1 MKTLFREVRG
11 TGPAI
16 EKTSR
21 APHPVRL
28 DIQGLRAVAVS
39 LVVLSHAGVRGFSGG
54 YVGVDVF
61 FVISG
66 FLITSLL
73 LRELST
79 TGAISIRKFYAR
91 RALRLLPAS
100 TLVVLAT
107 LAGSWLFLSKVRF
120 EEYAGDAVASAL
132 YAVNVRLAAGG
143 TDYLAEGSPPS
154 PFQHF
159 WSLAVEEQ
167 FYLLWP
173 LLLLAGW
180 RLAARRRRG
189 PALPLVVG
197 CLVSFW
203 LSVEVTA
210 SSAPWAYFGSHTRF
224 WELGAGALLAL
235 AAERL
240 TRLPA
245 AAAAPLTWAG
255 LACVVLAAVRF
266 DTATPFPGYH
276 ALLPVLGAWL
286 VLAGGC
292 APARGDARLL
302 LATRPLVR
310 LGGLS
315 YGWYLWHWPV
325 LVIVPEALGR
335 PPAGAWALGLCLL
348 ALPLAWATLR
358 LVENPVR
365 FHPALRGRP
374 GRALAL
380 GGGLSAG
387 AAVLALTAS
396 LFPPSVD
403 SGRDA
408 VDSRYEIA
416 AAADPALRLRQLLGT
431 SGTSLPGNLRPAL
444 ADIKDTRSALYRDG
458 CHVGYDSTRI
468 PSCVYGDRASDRV
481 VVLFGDSH
489 AAQWFPALDRLARDH
504 RWKLVTLTKSS
515 CKAAAVTT
523 VRGGRPYSSCDVW
536 RDRAIARIRALRPAL
551 VIVSS
556 SDAGTPVRPAADP
569 VRQWSDGF
577 RTTFDALAA
586 SGARVAVLLD
596 TPWPRTD
603 AVDCAARYPLRLDR
617 CANRLPEAIRDP
629 SRRQAVTD
637 AARSAHATLIDP
649 VPWLCTPAGTCP
661 VLVGDT
667 LVYRDDSHLSE
678 AYAEALAPVL
688 APHLTPA
695 LRPDPGRD
703 PLPELH
709 ATDEGSAGN

>member
-1 MKTLFREVRG
+1 MKTPFREARG

-16 EKTSR
+16 EETSR
-21 APHPVRL
+21 TPQPVRL

-39 LVVLSHAGVRGFSGG
+39 LVVLSHAGARGFGGG

-107 LAGSWLFLSKVRF
+107 LIGSWLFLSKVRF
-120 EEYAGDAVASAL
+120 EEYAGDAVAGAL
-132 YAVNVRLAAGG
+132 YVVNIRLAVGG

-173 LLLLAGW
+173 LLLLLSWGW
-180 RLAARRRRG
+180 ARRGGRL
-189 PALPLVVG
+189 ALPLVIC

-210 SSAPWAYFGSHTRF
+210 SSPPWAYFGSHTRF

-245 AAAAPLTWAG
+245 AVAAPLTWAG
-255 LACVVLAAVRF
+255 LACVVLAAVRY

-276 ALLPVLGAWL
+276 ALLPVLGAGL

-302 LATRPLVR
+302 LAARPLVR

-315 YGWYLWHWPV
+315 YGWYLWHWPA
-325 LVIVPEALGR
+325 LVIVPAALGR
-335 PPAGAWALGLCLL
+335 PLDGAWALVLCLL

-396 LFPPSVD
+396 LFPPPID

-408 VDSRYEIA
+408 VDTRYEIA

-431 SGTSLPGNLRPAL
+431 SGTSLPSNLRPAL
-444 ADIKDTRSALYRDG
+444 TDIKGTRSALYRDG
-458 CHVGYDSTRI
+458 CHVGYNSTRI
-468 PSCVYGDRASDRV
+468 PACVYGDRTSARV

-489 AAQWFPALDRLARDH
+489 AAQWFPALDRLARTH

-515 CKAAAVTT
+515 CKAAEVTI
-523 VRGGRPYSSCDVW
+523 VHDGRPYSSCDVW

-551 VIVSS
+551 VLVSS
-556 SDAGTPVRPAADP
+556 SEAGTPVRPAADP

-586 SGARVAVLLD
+586 SGAKVAVLLD

-603 AVDCAARYPLRLDR
+603 AVDCAAGYPLRLDR

-629 SRRQAVTD
+629 SRRQAVMD

-661 VLVGDT
+661 VLVGNT
-667 LVYRDDSHLSE
+667 LVYRDDSHLAE
-678 AYAEALAPVL
+678 ACAEALAPVL
-688 APHLTPA
+688 DTRLTLAPGA
-695 LRPDPGRD
+695 RPSTR
-703 PLPELH
+703 
-709 ATDEGSAGN
+709 